1 MNKVI
6 KATEANTEEAAFDVE
21 VSESDI
27 KMVEDTTDVYTHK
40 FKVPV
45 QYDGKTYESLTFD
58 FSSLTG
64 GDSLDVE
71 NELQSMGHAVVVRTL
86 DGMYLSR
93 MCAKACTENIGS
105 DIFRVMPVKDYAI
118 ITNKS
123 KRFF

>member
-1 MNKVI
+1 MKKENT
-6 KATEANTEEAAFDVE
+6 APANTDAFDVA
-21 VSESDI
+21 VAESDI
-27 KMVEDTTDVYTHK
+27 QMVEATDSDLYVHT
-40 FKVPV
+40 FKRPIS
-45 QYDGKTYESLTFD
+45 YNGKTYESLTFD

-86 DGMYLSR
+86 DGAYLSR
-93 MCAKACTENIGS
+93 MCARACTEPVGF
-105 DIFRVMPVKDYAI
+105 DIFRVMSVKDYAI

>member
-1 MNKVI
+1 MKKETVVN
-6 KATEANTEEAAFDVE
+6 EANEAFDVA
-21 VSESDI
+21 VAESDI
-27 KMVEDTTDVYTHK
+27 QMVEATDSDLYVHT
-40 FKVPV
+40 FKRPIS
-45 QYDGKTYESLTFD
+45 YNGKTYESLTFD

-86 DGMYLSR
+86 DGAYLSR
-93 MCAKACTENIGS
+93 MCARACTEPIGA